1 MTVTP
6 AAITVLLIDDEEPL
20 LEVLGTALTD
30 AGYNCLRA
38 SAAMGALKLLDRT
51 PEIDVVVS
59 DIRMPGMDGIELLRH
74 IRERYADRSWLQVIF
89 VTGHATLNNSV
100 EALRLNAV
108 DFLHKPVR
116 RVQFLESVGK
126 AAEKARE
133 QRATAA
139 QWSQGTERLARLMEE
154 ARQLGAMLESVQPVA
169 SNGAASTPRTGL
181 PAGSEASSIPASS
194 SVALPSKER
203 MLELL
208 RIRDIKTRYFSD
220 RLFVDPAWHMLLDLM
235 ENHLQ
240 EKQVSV
246 SSLYIVSGVSAATAG
261 RRLDEME
268 TAGLVRR
275 RPDPNDNRRQLVTPS
290 ERAIELM
297 LSYLT
302 VLNQQ
307 MPGETRQP

>member
-1 MTVTP
+1 MNSTAVN
-6 AAITVLLIDDEEPL
+6 ITVLLIDDEEPL

-38 SAAMGALKLLDRT
+38 SAAIGALKLLDRT

-59 DIRMPGMDGIELLRH
+59 DIRMPGMDGIELLRN
-74 IRERYADRSWLQVIF
+74 IRERYADRNWLQVIF
-89 VTGHATLNNSV
+89 VTGHATLDNSV

-116 RVQFLESVGK
+116 RVPFLEAVGK
-126 AAEKARE
+126 AAEKAQQ
-133 QRATAA
+133 QRATVA
-139 QWSQGTERLARLMEE
+139 QWSQGAERLARLMEE
-154 ARQLGAMLESVQPVA
+154 ASQLGAMLGSFRPAVLTGTAPIA
-169 SNGAASTPRTGL
+169 KGANGAVVSKPAAS
-181 PAGSEASSIPASS
+181 
-194 SVALPSKER
+194 VDVLPSKER

-220 RLFVDPAWHMLLDLM
+220 KLFVDPAWHMLLDLM

-246 SSLYIVSGVSAATAG
+246 SSLYIVSGVSAATAS

-268 TAGLVRR
+268 TAGLVHRCL
-275 RPDPNDNRRQLVTPS
+275 DPNDSRRQLVAPS
-290 ERAIELM
+290 ERAVELM
-297 LSYLT
+297 GSYLT
-302 VLNQQ
+302 ALNQQ
-307 MPGETRQP
+307 IPG

>member
-1 MTVTP
+1 MTGVP

-59 DIRMPGMDGIELLRH
+59 DIRMPGMDGIELLRN
-74 IRERYADRSWLQVIF
+74 IRERYGDRNWLQVIF
-89 VTGHATLNNSV
+89 VTGHATLDNSV

-116 RVQFLESVGK
+116 RVQFLEAVGK
-126 AAEKARE
+126 AVDKAQV

-139 QWSQGTERLARLMEE
+139 QWSQGTEGLVRLMEE
-154 ARQLGAMLESVQPVA
+154 ANKLGAMFGSFPPKVPT
-169 SNGAASTPRTGL
+169 GALAGADAEAVVKD
-181 PAGSEASSIPASS
+181 PATSRSATSSGSSPG
-194 SVALPSKER
+194 KER

-220 RLFVDPAWHMLLDLM
+220 KLFVDPAWHMLLDLM

-240 EKQVSV
+240 EKQLSV
-246 SSLYIVSGVSAATAG
+246 SSLYIASGVSAATAS

-268 TAGLVRR
+268 SAGLVRR
-275 RPDPNDNRRQLVTPS
+275 WADPVDNRRQLVAPS

-297 LSYLT
+297 ISYLT
-302 VLNQQ
+302 ALNQQ
-307 MPGETRQP
+307 MSG

>member
-1 MTVTP
+1 MTGAP

-59 DIRMPGMDGIELLRH
+59 DIRMPGMDGIELLRN
-74 IRERYADRSWLQVIF
+74 IRERYGDRNWLQVIF
-89 VTGHATLNNSV
+89 VTGHATLDNSV

-126 AAEKARE
+126 AAEKAQE
-133 QRATAA
+133 QRATVA

-154 ARQLGAMLESVQPVA
+154 ANQLGTMLASVQPPRV
-169 SNGAASTPRTGL
+169 PRTGL
-181 PAGSEASSIPASS
+181 PIGSAVSTIAQGAPHT
-194 SVALPSKER
+194 LPSKER

-220 RLFVDPAWHMLLDLM
+220 KLFVDPAWHMLLDLM

-246 SSLYIVSGVSAATAG
+246 SSLYIVSGVSAATAS

-268 TAGLVRR
+268 TAGLIQRWL
-275 RPDPNDNRRQLVTPS
+275 DPNDSRRQLVAPS

-297 LSYLT
+297 MSYLT
-302 VLNQQ
+302 ALNQQ
-307 MPGETRQP
+307 MPG

>member
-1 MTVTP
+1 MSGAV
-6 AAITVLLIDDEEPL
+6 ANITVLLIDDEEPL

-38 SAAMGALKLLDRT
+38 SAALGALKILDRT

-59 DIRMPGMDGIELLRH
+59 DIRMPGMDGIELLRS
-74 IRERYADRSWLQVIF
+74 IRERYADRNWLQVIF
-89 VTGHATLNNSV
+89 VTGHATLDNSV

-126 AAEKARE
+126 AAEKAQE
-133 QRATAA
+133 QRSTVARWT
-139 QWSQGTERLARLMEE
+139 QGTERLSRLMDE
-154 ARQLGAMLESVQPVA
+154 AQQLGAMLGSLQSLPV
-169 SNGAASTPRTGL
+169 GGIQAALTPKA
-181 PAGSEASSIPASS
+181 PAADISS
-194 SVALPSKER
+194 SEPSKER

-220 RLFVDPAWHMLLDLM
+220 KLFVDPAWHMLLDLM

-246 SSLYIVSGVSAATAG
+246 SSLYIVSGVSAATAS

-268 TAGLVRR
+268 AADLVRR
-275 RPDPNDNRRQLVTPS
+275 WLDPNDGRRQLVALS
-290 ERAIELM
+290 ERSITSM
-297 LSYLT
+297 LSYLSA
-302 VLNQQ
+302 LDRQ
-307 MPGETRQP
+307 MQGEER